1 MFVDSADFR
10 KTPLHDALIPFDT
23 VDDFIILRARA
34 FTSRVRR
41 AMIRDVLQPEN
52 VPLIEWQLVFSV
64 ARFGTCHLAKITQET
79 SLDPAHG
86 SRAAASLEKKGLIE
100 RCDDPTNRRRKL
112 ISLTP
117 NGMELVSRIWPRAQG
132 LVKTVTQSI
141 KNDDLDEIKRLL
153 DLLNN
158 AAKHLDER
166 NDDG

>member
-1 MFVDSADFR
+1 MILPILG
-10 KTPLHDALIPFDT
+10 KTPLHDALIPYDD

-34 FTSRVRR
+34 FTSRIRR

-64 ARFGTCHLAKITQET
+64 ARFGTCHLAKITEQT

-100 RCDDPTNRRRKL
+100 RRDDPKNRRRKL

-117 NGMELVSRIWPRAQG
+117 SGMELVSRIWPRAQE
-132 LVKTVTQSI
+132 LLKTITHSM
-141 KNDDLDEIKRLL
+141 KDDDLAEVKRLL
-153 DLLNN
+153 DMIND

-166 NDDG
+166 NDNG